1 MISSRSKGKQVA
13 CTKPREQTV
22 VGGGQ
27 ARQRVPR
34 SWQTFIPCRDARERS
49 CVKGLRLASYRC
61 LYRHRLFDTLSPS
74 LLLPRRENE
83 ISPLEYNGDIQRAP
97 SQAKP
102 PPVWEAEVNKRERA
116 TALSPFNRKGFARP
130 SVRSEIE
137 IRFVGCLPRLSS
149 LFRGKGRGNYLA
161 PFGLTGQPAKFLT
174 SVRACCAG

>member
-74 LLLPRRENE
+74 LLPPEEKMRSRLSNTTE
-83 ISPLEYNGDIQRAP
+83 IYKEP

-102 PPVWEAEVNKRERA
+102 PPVWEAEVNKRERE

-161 PFGLTGQPAKFLT
+161 LFGLTGQPAKFLT